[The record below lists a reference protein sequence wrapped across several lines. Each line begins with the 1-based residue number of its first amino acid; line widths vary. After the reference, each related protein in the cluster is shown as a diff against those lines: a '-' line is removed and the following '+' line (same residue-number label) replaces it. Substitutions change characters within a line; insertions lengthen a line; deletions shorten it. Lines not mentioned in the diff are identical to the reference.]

1 MSRGAFY
8 TEEENNALMELLKD
22 NESEKYTDIAAKAI
36 RYKICP
42 GRTSRGLAQQLAKL
56 TKKDEA
62 ENETDVDPEIAIAK
76 KEYDELDRKYKSF
89 INTVIGTATLF
100 EGPIRDNLKL
110 NYKAILEWIWTNEPK
125 KANARI
131 EELGGRS

>member
-22 NESEKYTDIAAKAI
+22 NEGEKYTDVADKAI
-36 RYKICP
+36 RYNLCP
-42 GRTSRGLAQQLAKL
+42 GRTPRGLAQQIAKL